1 MVSFRPLSRYEW
13 VPTSVSSAIRRSSA
27 NRVSVPSRGMGGF
40 LQNKDTWLQTR
51 VHIVSVPSRGMGGF
65 LRYANKNGR
74 MRGYGFRPLSRYG
87 WVPTLYKNYLE
98 DMGWKSFR
106 PLSRYRWFPTCWQER
121 VTRLYYLGFLP
132 LSRYGWFP
140 TKGLLRTIKVRPVSV
155 PSRGM
160 GDFLQ

>member
-1 MVSFRPLSRYEW
+1 MVPYMLLKATLIRLAKSFRPLSRYEW

-87 WVPTLYKNYLE
+87 WVPTLYRKRGNNYE
-98 DMGWKSFR
+98 VICFR
-106 PLSRYRWFPTCWQER
+106 PLSRYGWVPTYQR
-121 VTRLYYLGFLP
+121 
-132 LSRYGWFP
+132 
-140 TKGLLRTIKVRPVSV
+140 
-155 PSRGM
+155 
-160 GDFLQ
+160 